1 MPCQGAVEEDGLR
14 VGALLRLR
22 RPHGRRGGTLYAGMQ
37 GGARFRPMA
46 TLAIKLLGKS
56 LRNPIMNA
64 SGTLGYGREI
74 EPLWGIE
81 TLGAYVTKGLSL
93 KPHHGNPTPR
103 VWEER
108 RGMINSIGLQNV
120 GVERFFS
127 WHFSFFK
134 EKKTPIIVNFFG
146 FTEEEYIQCAQAI
159 KPHSL
164 ILALE
169 MNLSCPNIK
178 KGGISFGKDAET
190 VFRLVKEVKARTTIP
205 VIPKLTPEV
214 KNIVEIASAARD
226 AGADGLTIMNTMPAA
241 AVDIERGVVAFK
253 GGLSGPLLRPV
264 ALRAVHEVSTKVP
277 LPVIGVGG
285 IMDAADVVSFLVAG
299 AQAVQVGTATFVDPF
314 AIPRIVRDLE
324 EYLRARE
331 LPGVDGLMADTHG

>member
-1 MPCQGAVEEDGLR
+1 
-14 VGALLRLR
+14 
-22 RPHGRRGGTLYAGMQ
+22 
-37 GGARFRPMA
+37 MA
-46 TLAIKLLGKS
+46 TLAVKLLGKW
-56 LRNPIMNA
+56 LKNPIMNA

-81 TLGAYVTKGLSL
+81 TMGAYVTKGLSV
-93 KPHHGNPTPR
+93 KPHYGNPTPR

-108 RGMINSIGLQNV
+108 QGMINSIGLQNV

-127 WHFSFFK
+127 RYFPFFK
-134 EKKTPIIVNFFG
+134 EKKTPILINFFG
-146 FTEEEYIQCAQAI
+146 FTEEEYFQCAQAI

-178 KGGISFGKDAET
+178 KGGISFGKDVET
-190 VFRLVKEVKARTTIP
+190 VFRLVKGVKALTTIP
-205 VIPKLTPEV
+205 IIPKLTPEV
-214 KNIVEIASAARD
+214 KNIVEIASAACD
-226 AGADGLTIMNTMPAA
+226 AGADGLTIMNTIPAA
-241 AVDIERGVVAFK
+241 AVDIKGGAVAFK

-264 ALRAVHEVSTKVP
+264 ALRAVHEVSMKVK

-314 AIPRIVRDLE
+314 AIPRMVRGLE
-324 EYLRARE
+324 EYLRTRG
-331 LPGVDGLMADTHG
+331 LPGVESLVAGTHG